1 MFLVW
6 CVFQKTK
13 TNLRSLVIFSSKI
26 KWLSLNCSMM
36 MMTTMSIGWDYVST
50 AVTNGSIVYPS
61 GNIWAWRAMVERCR
75 QRKTRDSSIRALWQS
90 YQQSSVT
97 KQDEE
102 LKEVMNLELWSIFS
116 YLQIIFVNAVKS
128 YDMGPPAYFP
138 SEWRR
143 AADIYRL

>member
-1 MFLVW
+1 
-6 CVFQKTK
+6 
-13 TNLRSLVIFSSKI
+13 
-26 KWLSLNCSMM
+26 

-75 QRKTRDSSIRALWQS
+75 QRKTRDSSIRTLWQS

-102 LKEVMNLELWSIFS
+102 LNEVMNLELWSIFFHTCKLFLYMPQNLTTWGLRLTFPPNEGVLRIFIAFKIHRLGRLLKPRTYGS
-116 YLQIIFVNAVKS
+116 VRKHANRYTTEATKLQ
-128 YDMGPPAYFP
+128 
-138 SEWRR
+138 
-143 AADIYRL
+143 